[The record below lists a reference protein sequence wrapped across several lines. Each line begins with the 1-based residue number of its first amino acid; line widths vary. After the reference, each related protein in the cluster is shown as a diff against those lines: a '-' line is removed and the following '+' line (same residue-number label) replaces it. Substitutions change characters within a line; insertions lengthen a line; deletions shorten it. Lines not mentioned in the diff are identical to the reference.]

1 MTEAEFAP
9 ALELAAQ
16 ALGITLPAGLPA
28 RCLQHVKLMLE
39 WNRHTNLTRIVD
51 LEDILAR
58 HVLDSLIPSRFLPP
72 AGRGVDVGSGAGYPG
87 VVLALALPEL
97 SMTLIESSRKKASFL
112 KVLASHLR
120 LRSLSVFHG
129 TWQEWLETTVVR
141 GDSPVDLITMRAVRL
156 ESAHLEDLA
165 GKGLRPGGVFAFWA
179 GSSGKSDSMTRDTPG
194 LQRLEPIPYSLP
206 SGGDRRF
213 LLRWTPNR

>member
-1 MTEAEFAP
+1 
-9 ALELAAQ
+9 
-16 ALGITLPAGLPA
+16 
-28 RCLQHVKLMLE
+28 
-39 WNRHTNLTRIVD
+39 
-51 LEDILAR
+51 
-58 HVLDSLIPSRFLPP
+58 
-72 AGRGVDVGSGAGYPG
+72 
-87 VVLALALPEL
+87 
-97 SMTLIESSRKKASFL
+97 MTLIESSRKKASFL